1 MQLSDL
7 QRYILTQA
15 LTANR
20 ATVRKEVLLRFYT
33 ARAKRPT
40 PRDEISDLTRSVERL
55 IERGLAVGFGSK
67 TSRRWFVTE
76 VQLTPLG
83 RRTARQLLGTQ
94 AQLPFRR
101 TKRRA

>member
-40 PRDEISDLTRSVERL
+40 PRDEISAFTKEYQSLL
-55 IERGLAVGFGSK
+55 QQSK
-67 TSRRWFVTE
+67 S
-76 VQLTPLG
+76 
-83 RRTARQLLGTQ
+83 
-94 AQLPFRR
+94 
-101 TKRRA
+101 